1 MTPFDE
7 VRARFPVLRS
17 RAYLNAGTFGPLAQA
32 TLEAMAAEEAREG
45 EEGRSGGE
53 TFDRI
58 RALREDVRGAIAAEI
73 GAPAEHVALTAST
86 TSGCNVV
93 VAGLAL
99 GSEDEVVTTDV
110 EHFGLVGPVAASG
123 ARVRIARI
131 RHRPAAEAFDA
142 IRAEVTPRTRLLALS
157 HVSWLN
163 GQRIPVAELR
173 EATGVPV
180 LADGAQSAG
189 AIPVDATGVDW
200 YTVSAQKWLCGP
212 DATGALYVR
221 DPESLRVTTPSY
233 WSQDSY
239 DLLAPC
245 FEPKAGAA
253 RFDGGTIPAA
263 VLAGLDAALAGRPDW
278 RYEHA
283 RAVAERCRAR
293 LAEAGFDVVTEP
305 DQATLVSFAVE
316 GDAAA
321 AAKRCYERGVVVRD
335 LPGTGWLRAS
345 CGYWTSDEDVERLV
359 EALRNRGEAV
369 AHA

>member
-1 MTPFDE
+1 MTSFDE
-7 VRARFPVLRS
+7 VRARFPVLRR

-32 TLEAMAAEEAREG
+32 TLDAMAAEQAREG

-58 RALREDVRGAIAAEI
+58 RALRESVRAAIAAEL
-73 GAPAEHVALTAST
+73 GAPAGLVALTAST

-93 VAGLAL
+93 VAGLGL
-99 GSEDEVVTTDV
+99 GPEDEVVTTDV
-110 EHFGLVGPVAASG
+110 EHFGLIGPLVASG
-123 ARVRIARI
+123 ARLRIARVE
-131 RHRPAAEAFDA
+131 HRPAAEAFDA

-157 HVSWLN
+157 HVSWLT
-163 GQRIPVAELR
+163 GQAIPVAELR

-180 LADGAQSAG
+180 LVDGAQSAG

-212 DATGALYVR
+212 DATGALLVR
-221 DPESLRVTTPSY
+221 DPDTLRVTMPSY
-233 WSQDSY
+233 WSQDAY
-239 DLLAPC
+239 DLLEPS

-283 RAVAERCRAR
+283 RAVAGRCRER
-293 LAEAGFDVVTEP
+293 LAEAGFEVVTEP
-305 DQATLVSFAVE
+305 AQSTLVTFAVE

-321 AAKRCYERGVVVRD
+321 AAKRCYERDVVVRD
-335 LPGTGWLRAS
+335 LPGRNWLRAS

-359 EALRNRGEAV
+359 AALN
-369 AHA
+369 